1 MNGYTTVTKPS
12 KEFRDWD
19 IEPETSVGGVDATG
33 HLLYDWRE
41 AADSRL
47 MLSRPRYSVQQKARK
62 VDRPGV
68 SDARDYLGLTA
79 VRPCSLRSARND

>member
-1 MNGYTTVTKPS
+1 MTKPS

-19 IEPETSVGGVDATG
+19 IEPATSVGGVDATG
-33 HLLYDWRE
+33 HRLYDWRT

-47 MLSRPRYSVQQKARK
+47 MLARPRYSVQQKARK
-62 VDRPGV
+62 VDKLGV
-68 SDARDYLGLTA
+68 SDARDYLGLPA

>member
-19 IEPETSVGGVDATG
+19 IGPATCVGGVDATG
-33 HLLYDWRE
+33 NRLYDWRE
-41 AADSRL
+41 AADRRL
-47 MLSRPRYSVQQKARK
+47 MLARPRYIVQQKARK
-62 VDRPGV
+62 VDMLGV
-68 SDARDYLGLTA
+68 SDARDYFGLPA